1 MYLDDGKTELTSS
14 VSFRVISRQRP
25 FREHENVAF
34 RVTPRV
40 HGCHDCGQ
48 VWAMCMCV
56 YCNMFI
62 YQERFVISAYSFSWV
77 MEPPAGTKG
86 KGKSKIDEIKGLLKG
101 KGKDPVATLKGLVK
115 GKGVKGVGKD
125 GVKGESPSATTPAT
139 TPAASPSPSP
149 TAPVPPNVPKDVDP
163 PKNET

>member
-1 MYLDDGKTELTSS
+1 
-14 VSFRVISRQRP
+14 
-25 FREHENVAF
+25 
-34 RVTPRV
+34 
-40 HGCHDCGQ
+40 
-48 VWAMCMCV
+48 
-56 YCNMFI
+56 
-62 YQERFVISAYSFSWV
+62 

-149 TAPVPPNVPKDVDP
+149 TAPVPPNVPKVPKDVDP